1 VKGWAEALRASLA
14 SASSLLALLL
24 LEGHEV
30 HAAVVLSDATSAFG
44 NVLVGGPSASIAN
57 FATVTGGI
65 GTTMTLS
72 AGSTVFGPGA
82 QQIFSTIT
90 VSPFVG
96 GTYTFTP
103 TTTGSTSAT
112 ITIRD
117 GITASTVTLTGTG
130 VAPLET
136 IAVSNPYVLVG
147 QTGPVSLTVNNIGN
161 GNLSGAGTISN
172 LRGSV
177 ASSASVF
184 IGSGGSFSLQDST
197 AGAAS
202 ITSAT
207 FGYTFAPTITGAAS
221 TTVATTFSNG
231 TNAANA
237 GGLVTTT
244 LQATAVAPVAS
255 VTPTASAGN
264 VRVGTSGTA
273 AVTVANVGNGNLAGT
288 GTAYNLNASVT
299 GGSTGGFSSA
309 NTGALSL
316 ASNATPSV
324 ASTATTTLGYTFT
337 PTSRGVASSAVSLN
351 FSNGSTDGRNLSQ
364 SVAATVTG
372 TAVSPVFTSSIQ
384 GAGATNTPNA
394 VAQGATGTALQT
406 IAFGTVSYAESKTI
420 NLVLQNTS
428 TDLPGN
434 IGSALTNLS
443 ILSYSIAGANA
454 GAFSISSLGSV
465 ITEGGNLVV
474 PITIVGTAKVGA
486 LGSTLSI
493 FTDESA
499 GFGGVGDTFTYALSG
514 FSVPEPTSLAAL
526 GAGLL
531 GLASTRRRLQRR
543 A

>member
-24 LEGHEV
+24 LERHEV

-406 IAFGTVSYAESKTI
+406 ISFGTVSYAESKTI

>member
-1 VKGWAEALRASLA
+1 
-14 SASSLLALLL
+14 LLALLL
-24 LEGHEV
+24 LEGHEA

-406 IAFGTVSYAESKTI
+406 ISFGTVSYAESKTI

>member
-1 VKGWAEALRASLA
+1 
-14 SASSLLALLL
+14 
-24 LEGHEV
+24 
-30 HAAVVLSDATSAFG
+30 
-44 NVLVGGPSASIAN
+44 
-57 FATVTGGI
+57 VTGGI

-406 IAFGTVSYAESKTI
+406 ISFGTVSYAESKTI

>member
-90 VSPFVG
+90 VSPFGG

-406 IAFGTVSYAESKTI
+406 ISFGTVSYAESKTI

>member
-273 AVTVANVGNGNLAGT
+273 AVTVANIGNGNLAGT

-406 IAFGTVSYAESKTI
+406 ISFGTVSYAESKTI

>member
-207 FGYTFAPTITGAAS
+207 FGYAFAPTITGAAS

-406 IAFGTVSYAESKTI
+406 ISFGTVSYAESKTI

>member
-406 IAFGTVSYAESKTI
+406 ISFGTVSYAESKTI

>member
-207 FGYTFAPTITGAAS
+207 FGYTFTPTITGAAS

-406 IAFGTVSYAESKTI
+406 ISFGTVSYAESKTI

>member
-255 VTPTASAGN
+255 VPPTASAGN

-406 IAFGTVSYAESKTI
+406 ISFGTVSYAESKTI